1 MALRKQPLVHVFPGE
16 EAPRKPEPPPNR
28 YIREGPPFPVLA
40 LALALAIPFVV
51 GLIAF
56 LVR

>member
-1 MALRKQPLVHVFPGE
+1 MPLSKQPLVHVFPGD

-40 LALALAIPFVV
+40 LAIPFGV

-56 LVR
+56 LLGG